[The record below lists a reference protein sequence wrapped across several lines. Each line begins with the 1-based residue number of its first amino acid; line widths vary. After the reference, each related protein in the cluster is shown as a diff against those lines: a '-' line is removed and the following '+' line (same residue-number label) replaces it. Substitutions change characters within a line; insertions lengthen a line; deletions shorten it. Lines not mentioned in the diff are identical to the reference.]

1 MDIYSTDF
9 AQVQEGNMRTKAVMM
24 ANRAVK
30 EHNDNIGNQIA
41 QLKEG
46 TKSALNSA
54 VFQST
59 TQQFWASGQLPS
71 KISALQNH
79 LAQGGTL
86 FSNPTTQAQKSA
98 LGDLAQP
105 PPADYKPPELT
116 DTGDGIFESS
126 GKTFEEASGTLSSK
140 LGAQALKGLGGATA
154 LATGGYDIYEDFA
167 GGKGFHLAGDNWAS
181 KASNALQIG
190 GSIADLGG
198 TVFPPLALLGGIT
211 DITAGVFGEIG
222 AVKDEDAQV
231 KAEDELKQKETETQ
245 QAVATQAP
253 VTTGQVS

>member
-9 AQVQEGNMRTKAVMM
+9 AQVQEGNMRTKAVVN

-30 EHNDNIGNQIA
+30 EHNDNIANQVA
-41 QLKEG
+41 QLKQG
-46 TKSALNSA
+46 TKGAERTA
-54 VFQST
+54 EFQET
-59 TQQFWASGQLPS
+59 TQQFWAGGQLPS
-71 KISALQNH
+71 KITALQDH
-79 LAQGGTL
+79 LAKGGTL

-116 DTGDGIFESS
+116 DTGDGIFESGEGFLKEGGS
-126 GKTFEEASGTLSSK
+126 LSSK
-140 LGAQALKGLGGATA
+140 IGSTALKGLGAATA
-154 LATGGYDIYEDFA
+154 VATGGYDIYQDFA

-190 GSIADLGG
+190 GAIADLGG
-198 TVFPPLALLGGIT
+198 TVFPPLAILGGIT

-222 AVKDEDAQV
+222 AVKDDEMKEKSEDQ
-231 KAEDELKQKETETQ
+231 LKQKQTESQ
-245 QAVATQAP
+245 QAISTQAP
-253 VTTGQVS
+253 ITTGQVS